1 MTPLTDITIYFNK
14 NWIENTLDARDFQL
28 KLNYLMD
35 FYHRNLDGYKP
46 PKTSRISIE
55 LVDTKDKENQFY
67 FGSILRI
74 YAYFNLGEFLKI
86 NDENKLKYL
95 LDLLHKL
102 LIESAIKNNWEI
114 NIFKNSYDL
123 ILRSKFNFIKRFD
136 LKESRDKKKKGQA
149 IITKTTTESKLTI
162 QLSSETNSKFINL
175 ITKANTYWFD
185 SIYKIASNCKWID
198 NDKFG
203 YKPKHS
209 LIYSYYSI
217 SDNNVISN
225 MDNLYENI

>member
-102 LIESAIKNNWEI
+102 LIEFAIKNNWEI

-123 ILRSKFNFIKRFD
+123 ILSSKFNFIKRFD
-136 LKESRDKKKKGQA
+136 LKESRDKKTKGQA